1 VVQQASTL
9 FYLDYGLFLLS
20 GIGVCLFN
28 TFYFGFPLSS
38 GLKIVA
44 GFAALGLIPAFDLS
58 LEWEC
63 TLLRRVSTAEKDG
76 GLHRAYSPQ
85 TRKIAVL
92 AASTVIFLTFSLLLI
107 LSNDIVRFMGR
118 GAGNGLMPGLLRSVI
133 WEVVFVMTTFL
144 VFTLLA
150 VFSYARNLKLLFA
163 NQTSVLQLVG
173 QDRLETKVPVVT
185 RDEFAMIAEHTNI
198 MIDRLRERE
207 RMSKGLGLAS
217 QIQAKLLPKA
227 SPLLPGVQVHGASF
241 YCDETGGDFYDFF
254 VREGSDG
261 SELVALVGDGTGHG
275 VGSALLM
282 TSARA
287 YLKAHLLHLDNLEEV
302 MNATNAVICRDVA
315 GSGNFI
321 TVFLFAY
328 NPVTRRG
335 RWVSGGHNP
344 GIFCAFRQSE
354 QLELSGRD
362 IPLGVD
368 AGWRYSV
375 ETHVFPPGL
384 LLLGTDGIWEAMD
397 KNKVMFGK
405 DRLYKV
411 MAEHLH
417 AGPQQITTEIFKK
430 IDEFTGAAPVDDD
443 RTAVIARLL

>member
-1 VVQQASTL
+1 MAQQATTL

-28 TFYFGFPLSS
+28 TLYFGFPLSS

-58 LEWEC
+58 LAWEC
-63 TLLRRVSTAEKDG
+63 TLIRRASTHVKEG
-76 GLHRAYSPQ
+76 GMHRAYSPQ
-85 TRKIAVL
+85 TGKIAVL
-92 AASTVIFLTFSLLLI
+92 VGSAVIFLTFSLLLI
-107 LSNDIVRFMGR
+107 LSNDIVRFIGR
-118 GAGNGLMPGLLRSVI
+118 GASAALMPELLHSVV
-133 WEVVFVMTTFL
+133 WEVVFLMTTFL
-144 VFTLLA
+144 AFTLLA
-150 VFSYARNLKLLFA
+150 VFSYARNLKLLFST
-163 NQTSVLQLVG
+163 QTSVLELVG
-173 QDRLETKVPVVT
+173 RDRLDTKVPVVT
-185 RDEFAMIAEHTNI
+185 RDEFAMIAEHTNT

-217 QIQAKLLPKA
+217 QIQVKLLPKA

-254 VREGSDG
+254 VREGRDG
-261 SELVALVGDGTGHG
+261 SELVIMVGDGTGHG

-335 RWVSGGHNP
+335 RWVSAGHNP
-344 GIFCAFRQSE
+344 GIFCAFHQSE

-375 ETHVFPPGL
+375 ETRVFSPGL

-397 KNKVMFGK
+397 KSKVMFGK

-411 MAEHLH
+411 MKEHLH

-430 IDEFTGAAPVDDD
+430 IDEFTRAAPVEDD
-443 RTAVIARLL
+443 RTAVIARLV